1 MTIDLFRTCH
11 HVCISIKQ
19 KENKMNRS
27 DMHYHDYS
35 WTAVPGDNPR
45 MTKLDATRFSRHEGY
60 EVLDLIN
67 SFPAEGGGALPLK
80 SQQIIEWML
89 HECLSSS
96 IQGRTQ
102 IQTWV
107 VENFPTMKSSYPF

>member
-1 MTIDLFRTCH
+1 
-11 HVCISIKQ
+11 
-19 KENKMNRS
+19 MNRS

-67 SFPAEGGGALPLK
+67 SFLATGGGTLPLK

-89 HECLSSS
+89 HECLPSN
-96 IQGRTQ
+96 IQGRAQ
-102 IQTWV
+102 VKTWV